1 MNRKPFLV
9 ALAELLAAYWPRIN
23 LGQRRWLRWLL
34 PTPGNVLFT
43 LLVVGALL
51 WAASVGALPL
61 RAPAAAG
68 TSTGTI
74 AYQGRLADA
83 NGSPL
88 TGTYNMIFRLYDAA
102 SGGTPLWT
110 EQWTGSNGVKVSDGL
125 FNVMLGSLTPIPTS
139 LVTDHSSLF
148 LGITV
153 GTDDE
158 MTPRVQLGSVPFAVQ
173 ALTVPDGSVTTAK
186 IADGA
191 VTTAKLSSQLTVPFE
206 GRPGSYPYIVGMG
219 HFLVSAGNYCWGYMP
234 TEHPN
239 PDYCPVTD
247 LNDFLDLNLLAYSAD
262 GHIHAANNTPGRF
275 AYGYVYAYFLT
286 NSGAART
293 INVDFSTCNDVGIY
307 VMTGAVNGRS
317 LGTAGSKQYHR
328 TPGNTDGG
336 IGCPCADLTASI
348 TIPSGAFRLII
359 LTRGSDCTSYLIWPT
374 DPGNWIA
381 DNSLSVDWDGLRTYF
396 GEK

>member
-23 LGQRRWLRWLL
+23 LRQRRWLRRLL

-43 LLVVGALL
+43 LLMVGALL
-51 WAASVGALPL
+51 WAASAGALPL

-83 NGSPL
+83 NGNPL
-88 TGTYNMIFRLYDAA
+88 TDTYNMIFRLYDAA

-139 LVTDHSSLF
+139 LVTDHASLF

-186 IADGA
+186 VADGA
-191 VTTAKLSSQLTVPFE
+191 VTSKKTSLTSGKVNASADVDLPATPGQAVDLPGTSRTLTVETPQ
-206 GRPGSYPYIVGMG
+206 M
-219 HFLVSAGNYCWGYMP
+219 
-234 TEHPN
+234 
-239 PDYCPVTD
+239 
-247 LNDFLDLNLLAYSAD
+247 LLA
-262 GHIHAANNTPGRF
+262 T
-275 AYGYVYAYFLT
+275 V
-286 NSGAART
+286 
-293 INVDFSTCNDVGIY
+293 
-307 VMTGAVNGRS
+307 
-317 LGTAGSKQYHR
+317 
-328 TPGNTDGG
+328 
-336 IGCPCADLTASI
+336 
-348 TIPSGAFRLII
+348 
-359 LTRGSDCTSYLIWPT
+359 
-374 DPGNWIA
+374 IA
-381 DNSLSVDWDGLRTYF
+381 DLSVDPDCFAAVELVVDDVRPGTGAGFVSGSGSRTYVANTYAWPLAQ
-396 GEK
+396 GTHTVKLIGTRIQGTGTARVWSHTNYLYLLVGQ